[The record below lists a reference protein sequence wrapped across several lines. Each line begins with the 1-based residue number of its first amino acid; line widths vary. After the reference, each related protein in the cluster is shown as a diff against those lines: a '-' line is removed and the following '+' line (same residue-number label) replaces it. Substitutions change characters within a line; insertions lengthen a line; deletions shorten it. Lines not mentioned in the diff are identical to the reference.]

1 MHADLLEQIARM
13 QVEFAA
19 TIKRMEEA
27 HSAQIAALRV
37 EIEELQAR
45 IGRRSRNSSRPPS
58 SDPPWEKRSPRK
70 KSSGRKPGGQ
80 PGHKGKTRP
89 LIPTDDVDRVVVHD
103 VTECPGCG
111 GTDLEQLDV
120 FRHQVTEIP
129 PVRALVTEH
138 QVRTVRCRGCGEYAA
153 GELPADVARS
163 QFGPRVHA
171 LVAHLSGGF
180 RLTHREIKLILGE
193 VFDVELGLGSVTA
206 IQRRVTEALEAP
218 FRAVQRAVRQG
229 PAAYIDET
237 SWREF
242 RCPVWMWTAHFGSL
256 VVYHIDRRRNRRA
269 FGRLMAGSFHGVRI
283 VDRLAVHDKVKDAL
297 RQICNAHLLR
307 DFEGFVTGPRGRRGF
322 GRRGKAIVQQLLKL
336 WRRFSEQRI
345 DRDRLRQ
352 ECDTLQSRMVA
363 LLDDAKT
370 HAVARVRRFAAHLR
384 KQVACMFTFAR
395 VSGIEPTSNAAERM
409 LRCAVLWRKGSFGSH
424 SKDGSRFV
432 SRFLTIS
439 RSLRLQGRDVMEF
452 LVNALDAHANARSP
466 PEIVPAT
473 N

>member
-1 MHADLLEQIARM
+1 MR
-13 QVEFAA
+13 VEFAA
-19 TIKRMEEA
+19 TIERLEKA
-27 HSAQIAALRV
+27 HAEQIEMLTTQVATLTAKVDELKAQL
-37 EIEELQAR
+37 
-45 IGRRSRNSSRPPS
+45 GRRSSNSSRPPS
-58 SDPPWEKRSPRK
+58 SDPQWEERPPRK
-70 KSSGRKPGGQ
+70 KPSGRKPGGQ

-89 LIPTDDVDRVVVHD
+89 LLPTDDVDKIVVHD

-138 QVRTVRCRGCGEYAA
+138 QVRTVHCRACGEDAA

-180 RLTHREIKLILGE
+180 RLTHREIKVILAE
-193 VFDVELGLGSVTA
+193 VFDVQLGLGSVTA

-218 FRAVQRAVRQG
+218 FRAVQRAVREG

-242 RCPVWMWTAHFGSL
+242 RRPVWMWTAHFGNL
-256 VVYHIDRRRNRRA
+256 VVYHIDRRRNRKA

-283 VDRLAVHDKVKDAL
+283 VDRLAVHDKVKDEL

-322 GRRGKAIVQQLLKL
+322 GRSGKAIVQQIFKL
-336 WRRFSEQRI
+336 WRRFCEQRI
-345 DRDRLRQ
+345 DRGRLRRA
-352 ECDTLQSRMVA
+352 CDTLQSRMEA
-363 LLDDAKT
+363 LLDGACT
-370 HAVARVRRFAAHLR
+370 HAVARVRHFAAHLR

-395 VSGIEPTSNAAERM
+395 VPGIEPTSNPAERM

-424 SKDGSRFV
+424 SKEGSRFV

-439 RSLRLQGRDVMEF
+439 RSLRLQSRDVMEF
-452 LVNALDAHANARSP
+452 LVDALDAHASARSP
-466 PEIVPAT
+466 PQILPAT
-473 N
+473 S

>member
-1 MHADLLEQIARM
+1 MRA
-13 QVEFAA
+13 EFTA
-19 TIKRMEEA
+19 TIQRVEESHA
-27 HSAQIAALRV
+27 KEIAALRE
-37 EIEELQAR
+37 EIDELKAKLEL
-45 IGRRSRNSSRPPS
+45 RSSNSSRPPS
-58 SDPPWEKRSPRK
+58 SDPPWEKRPPRK

-89 LIPTDDVDRVVVHD
+89 LIPTDDVDKVVVHD
-103 VTECPGCG
+103 VPECPGCG

-138 QVRTVRCRGCGEYAA
+138 QVRTVHCRGCGEDAA

-180 RLTHREIKLILGE
+180 RLTHREIKVILGE
-193 VFDVELGLGSVTA
+193 VFDVQLSLGSVTA

-218 FRAVQRAVRQG
+218 FRAVQRAVREG

-242 RCPVWMWTAHFGSL
+242 RRPVWMWTAHFGSL
-256 VVYHIDRRRNRRA
+256 VVYHIDRRRNRKA
-269 FGRLMAGSFHGVRI
+269 FGRLMAGTFHGVRI

-322 GRRGKAIVQQLLKL
+322 GRRGKAIVQQIFKL
-336 WRRFSEQRI
+336 WRRFCERRI
-345 DRDRLRQ
+345 DRDKLRRACAAL
-352 ECDTLQSRMVA
+352 ESRMEA
-363 LLDDAKT
+363 LLDEAQT
-370 HAVARVRRFAAHLR
+370 HAVARVRHFAAFLR

-395 VSGIEPTSNAAERM
+395 VPGIEPTSNPAERM

-439 RSLRLQGRDVMEF
+439 RSLRLQSRDVMEF
-452 LVNALDAHANARSP
+452 LVDALDAHANARSP
-466 PEIVPAT
+466 PQILPAT
-473 N
+473 S